1 MFPSYSLLTPKTALP
16 LLQKLPGL
24 LLSQKDHL
32 KLFANLCLPTAP
44 SGLSLGQSTLAEGL
58 WLPEFTLCTSANLY
72 MHTHNLQ
79 PSFTSQGKISLTAQA
94 LTQGQNALDGSSP
107 HHVLSHGVPWRPAT
121 ASHHV
126 NGSSPELLQWKA
138 NLESWDTQP
147 SSQERLPNGG
157 LPVLFVK
164 NRLDKK
170 ATKLAEP
177 EINKPAFGQG
187 QAFKTGYIL
196 CFLSS
201 S

>member
-1 MFPSYSLLTPKTALP
+1 MPAHSNFSSLSGPEHSCWRAMAARIYVMYTCKPLHAHSQFTAILHQP
-16 LLQKLPGL
+16 RQKLP
-24 LLSQKDHL
+24 HR
-32 KLFANLCLPTAP
+32 P
-44 SGLSLGQSTLAEGL
+44 
-58 WLPEFTLCTSANLY
+58 
-72 MHTHNLQ
+72 
-79 PSFTSQGKISLTAQA
+79 
-94 LTQGQNALDGSSP
+94 SP
-107 HHVLSHGVPWRPAT
+107 HPGTKRPGWQQRHNVLSHGAPGRPAT
-121 ASHHV
+121 GSQHV

-157 LPVLFVK
+157 LPVLFFK

-201 S
+201 A